1 MAFGLFWLVWILWT
15 TVHLGIGGL
24 SLQLF
29 TEMTPPPNTTGG
41 GLANA
46 IVGSLLLVALARSS
60 ARRSASWPASISPN
74 TARRTAREHD
84 PLHQRHPAVGA
95 VDRDRPVRLCAR
107 GARPGTSRAGPA

>member
-1 MAFGLFWLVWILWT
+1 
-15 TVHLGIGGL
+15 
-24 SLQLF
+24 
-29 TEMTPPPNTTGG
+29 MTPPPNTTGG

-95 VDRDRPVRLCAR
+95 VDRDRPVRLCDR
-107 GARPGTSRAGPA
+107 RRPSGHFSGWAGVIALALIRFRS